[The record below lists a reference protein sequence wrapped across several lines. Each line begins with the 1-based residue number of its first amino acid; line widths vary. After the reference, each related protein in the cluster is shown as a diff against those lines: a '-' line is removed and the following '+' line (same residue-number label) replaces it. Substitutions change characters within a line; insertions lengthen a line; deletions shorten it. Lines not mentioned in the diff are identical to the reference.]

1 MPAAPQQT
9 QTTGNLEYS
18 AELSQ
23 RQIDQPTPVSEC
35 SRQNDQNDQNDQNGQ
50 STSHAN
56 RQILPVAALFAD
68 VFSTVVFWFSS
79 NLNQRSVLLTSSEL
93 AADDSRKMSRS
104 CSAREG

>member
-35 SRQNDQNDQNDQNGQ
+35 SRQNDQNGQ

-68 VFSTVVFWFSS
+68 VFSRVVFWFSS